1 MTHQHDIPV
10 FAIVGHPNEG
20 KSSVVSTL
28 SEDDSVA
35 ITPTPGTTVECR
47 TYPVTIDGEEIIR
60 FVDTPGFQSPKTALN
75 WFKRYAGPEQD
86 PVRAFIA
93 EHENIPEFKDECE
106 LLAPIARGAGII
118 YVVDGSRPV
127 RSDDRAE
134 MEILR
139 MTGRPRMAV
148 INAKTEED
156 AWLDPWKHEF
166 RKHFNMVRVF
176 NAHHAAYGE
185 RIDLLTSLKS
195 IDQDWEQAL
204 ERVIDAF
211 KQDWDRR
218 NTRTSQLI
226 AEMLESC
233 LTYTA
238 VETYARESEVLSA
251 KKRLI
256 DKYRKDIEQLEREVH
271 QQIKK
276 RFKHNIFDY
285 ELPPR
290 SIVKEDLFDKR
301 TWQVLGLTSKQL
313 ALASAIAGGVAGGVI
328 DMAHA
333 GLSFGVFTAIGGLV
347 GAGAALLGGARM
359 AKAKV
364 VGLKLGGFQIQ
375 IGPNENIQFMF
386 VLLDRAFIY
395 YSHIINWAHGRRGL
409 AENNPIP
416 ADSRNEKIGYTTH
429 WDETSKKI
437 CRRFFQKIRHH
448 EDYDEEKKQM
458 AALIKK
464 TLEEISSSRK
474 IYGMDNLKG
483 QA

>member
-1 MTHQHDIPV
+1 MTQPHQIPV

-28 SEDDSVA
+28 SEDDSVPIA
-35 ITPTPGTTVECR
+35 PTPGTTVVCR

-60 FVDTPGFQSPKTALN
+60 FVDTPGFQSPKRALN
-75 WFKRYAGPEQD
+75 WFKRYAGPEQHQ
-86 PVRAFIA
+86 VQAFIA

-106 LLAPIARGAGII
+106 LLTPIARGAGII

-127 RSDDRAE
+127 RNDDRAE

-148 INAKTEED
+148 INAKTAED
-156 AWLDPWKHEF
+156 TWLDPWKNEF

-176 NAHHAAYGE
+176 NAHHATYGE

-195 IDQDWEQAL
+195 IDQDWEPAL
-204 ERVIDAF
+204 ERVIAAF
-211 KQDWDRR
+211 RQDWDRR
-218 NTRTSQLI
+218 NTRTAQLI

-233 LTYTA
+233 LGYTA
-238 VETYARESEVLSA
+238 VETYSRESEVLSA
-251 KKRLI
+251 KKRLV
-256 DKYRKDIEQLEREVH
+256 DRYRKDIGELEKKAH

-328 DMAHA
+328 DAAHA

-359 AKAKV
+359 ARTRV

-375 IGPNENIQFMF
+375 IGPNENIQFLY

-409 AENNPIP
+409 AENNPGP
-416 ADSRNEKIGYTTH
+416 SGYGSEKIGYTTH
-429 WDETSKKI
+429 WDENSKKI
-437 CRRFFQKIRHH
+437 CRRFFQKVRNQ
-448 EDYDEEKKQM
+448 EDYGEEKKQM
-458 AALIKK
+458 TGLIKK
-464 TLEEISSSRK
+464 TLEEISESRIK
-474 IYGMDNLKG
+474 
-483 QA
+483 QT